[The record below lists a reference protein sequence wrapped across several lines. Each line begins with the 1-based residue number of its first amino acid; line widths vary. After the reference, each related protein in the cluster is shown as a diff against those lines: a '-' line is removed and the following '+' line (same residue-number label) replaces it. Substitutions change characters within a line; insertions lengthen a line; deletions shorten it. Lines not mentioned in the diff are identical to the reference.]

1 MEEVWSF
8 RYSKPALPEGPLVEL
23 SAAEMDGISS
33 PNSTRRTLIKQM
45 GCGNWLASTPGA
57 SSVTR
62 RWTTCTRRWR
72 FSLTRKAKRP
82 VFSRWAR
89 PLNGFSDYESAIR
102 FYKEALALEPAATRT
117 WYLIHN
123 NLGYCLNT
131 LGRFAEGEAYCRKA
145 IEIDSRRHNAFKN
158 LGIALEGQGQFTDA
172 ARCYVMATKVNASD
186 RRAYDLL
193 ENLLTSHPELRI
205 EFATDAECCRNAV
218 EFAANERA
226 RAAPVVHR
234 GWRKQLILFRLRLKA
249 FLRRFRRA
257 G

>member
-1 MEEVWSF
+1 AYYFPEESDGRRCGSSASLIFRFQRHSTQHSCRGTYPIGLFEAVPQPRTIQNDDHACCPTLARRTGACEVATTMEEVWSF

-23 SAAEMDGISS
+23 SAAEMDGISW

-123 NLGYCLNT
+123 NL
-131 LGRFAEGEAYCRKA
+131 
-145 IEIDSRRHNAFKN
+145 
-158 LGIALEGQGQFTDA
+158 
-172 ARCYVMATKVNASD
+172 
-186 RRAYDLL
+186 
-193 ENLLTSHPELRI
+193 
-205 EFATDAECCRNAV
+205 
-218 EFAANERA
+218 
-226 RAAPVVHR
+226 
-234 GWRKQLILFRLRLKA
+234 
-249 FLRRFRRA
+249 
-257 G
+257 